1 MITRRL
7 APLVL
12 LGAVALAGC
21 SGEDPA
27 PAATV
32 TITETPSSEATSSE
46 APSSEAPSASTSP
59 SGTATPSDGAT
70 TGTGDEAEF
79 VREVLDDSPALD
91 RIVEGDLVKIGRQA
105 CDTLTSG
112 GTDDIAEQGLRDGST
127 QFSADEAED
136 IVDAAEDHLC

>member
-7 APLVL
+7 APLLL
-12 LGAVALAGC
+12 LGTLALAGC
-21 SGEDPA
+21 SGQDEAA

-32 TITETPSSEATSSE
+32 TVTETPS
-46 APSSEAPSASTSP
+46 PS
-59 SGTATPSDGAT
+59 ATPSDTGSPATTPDASATPSAGAT
-70 TGTGDEAEF
+70 PSGTGDEAAF

-91 RIVEGDLVKIGRQA
+91 RIVEPDLVRIGRQA

-112 GTDDIAEQGLRDGST
+112 GTDDIAEQGLLDGST

-136 IVDAAEDHLC
+136 LVDAAEDHLC

>member
-46 APSSEAPSASTSP
+46 APSSSTSP

>member
-32 TITETPSSEATSSE
+32 TITETPSSE

-91 RIVEGDLVKIGRQA
+91 RIVEGDLVKTGRQA